1 MSPKEN
7 FMISSQRIDVTG
19 AINKAPISPI
29 QWRIFALLFIVVL
42 LDGYDTQCVAF
53 VAPVISKAW
62 GLKPGSFGPIF
73 SAGLFGSVIGS
84 LLIGPLADRV
94 GRKLLILA
102 SIIIFTVFTGTCAL
116 ATSFS
121 ELLTYRVLAG
131 IGLGGALV
139 NCLPVASEFSPE
151 RKRTLV
157 VSSCLWGFPFG
168 AVFGGLFAGDLMAA
182 YGWQAV
188 FIVGV
193 ILPLLLLPF
202 VFVWLPESI
211 RYMTLPGEN
220 RGKDIASI
228 LNKIDPKGFYQESDR
243 FYLPEPPTARGN
255 VKELFGPGLM
265 TGTLLLW
272 LSGFCSLIMVYLLIN
287 WIPTALNQ
295 AGISVKVAAMG
306 TSMLSFAGILGN
318 ILIARAVGA
327 RSPLWMIA
335 GAYLLGAV
343 AVATIGFS
351 THSVATAMTAIFFTG
366 FFVIGG
372 QITMTAYGTNFYPTA
387 IRSTGMGFF
396 QAAGRIGSLIGPL
409 LGGAVLASIKDPSAL
424 FLLCT
429 VPALV
434 VVTAIATLASRN
446 RRASASAEGSLH
458 ATNAA

>member
-1 MSPKEN
+1 METP
-7 FMISSQRIDVTG
+7 QDIDVTR
-19 AINKAPISPI
+19 AINGAPIGSF
-29 QWRIFALLFIVVL
+29 QWRIFVLLFIVVL

-53 VAPVISKAW
+53 VAPIISKAW

-84 LLIGPLADRV
+84 LIIGPLADRA
-94 GRKLLILA
+94 GRKLLILV
-102 SIIIFTVFTGTCAL
+102 SIAIFTLFTGTCAL

-121 ELLTYRVLAG
+121 ELLIYRVLAG
-131 IGLGGALV
+131 VGLGGALV

-168 AVFGGLFAGDLMAA
+168 AVFGGLFAGDLMAV

-193 ILPLLLLPF
+193 ILPLVLLPF
-202 VFVWLPESI
+202 IFAWLPESI
-211 RYMTLPGEN
+211 RYMALPGES
-220 RGKDIASI
+220 RGKEIASI
-228 LNKIDPKGFYQESDR
+228 LRRIDPKGRYQASDK
-243 FYLPEPPTARGN
+243 FYLPEPSAARGN
-255 VKELFGPGLM
+255 VKELFGPGLAA
-265 TGTLLLW
+265 GTLLLW

-295 AGISVKVAAMG
+295 AGISVKIAAMG
-306 TSMLSFAGILGN
+306 TSMLSFAGIVGN
-318 ILIARAVGA
+318 VLIARTAGA
-327 RSPLWMIA
+327 RNPLWLIA
-335 GAYLLGAV
+335 GSYLLGAV
-343 AVATIGFS
+343 AVATIGF
-351 THSVATAMTAIFFTG
+351 ATGSIAWVMTAIFFTG

-409 LGGAVLASIKDPSAL
+409 LGGAVLATIKEPSAL
-424 FLLCT
+424 FLLCMI
-429 VPALV
+429 PALIV
-434 VVTAIATLASRN
+434 VVATAMLAGRSKRVSGN
-446 RRASASAEGSLH
+446 SSEGQLG
-458 ATNAA
+458 TTTAA